1 MVLARETGVEVIE
14 QFVPRE
20 MLYSVD
26 ELFFVG
32 TASEVTPIRSVDK
45 IPIGEGRAGPLTLEL
60 QKRYLG
66 VAKGEIEVEHDWL
79 TLV

>member
-1 MVLARETGVEVIE
+1 MGIEVVE
-14 QFVPRE
+14 QHVPRE
-20 MLYSVD
+20 TLYSAD

-45 IPIGEGRAGPLTLEL
+45 IPIGEGKAGPVSLEL

-79 TLV
+79 TLVE

>member
-1 MVLARETGVEVIE
+1 MEIRVVE

-32 TASEVTPIRSVDK
+32 TATEVTPIRSVDK
-45 IPIGEGRAGPLTLEL
+45 IPVGEGKAGPLTMEL
-60 QKRYLG
+60 QRRYLG
-66 VAKGEIEVEHDWL
+66 VARGEIQVEREWL
-79 TLV
+79 TLVE